1 MEGGRRKDDFLRDAE
16 RSSIPSLGWRAYD
29 ARHLRH
35 VLQAIGGFV
44 EPESWTVIGTGI
56 VILIAI
62 AASNRS
68 LRQEFNTR
76 FKHLEEEIKRIDGD
90 LKRLELEMRERLA
103 RLEGLFEG
111 MRETILERTTR

>member
-1 MEGGRRKDDFLRDAE
+1 M
-16 RSSIPSLGWRAYD
+16 
-29 ARHLRH
+29 
-35 VLQAIGGFV
+35 

-68 LRQEFNTR
+68 LRQEFNER
-76 FKHLEEEIKRIDGD
+76 LKHLEEEIKRIDGD

-111 MRETILERTTR
+111 MRDSIMERATR

>member
-1 MEGGRRKDDFLRDAE
+1 M
-16 RSSIPSLGWRAYD
+16 
-29 ARHLRH
+29 
-35 VLQAIGGFV
+35 

-62 AASNRS
+62 AVSNRS
-68 LRQEFNTR
+68 LRQEFNAR
-76 FKHLEEEIKRIDGD
+76 LKHLEEEIKRIDGD

-111 MRETILERTTR
+111 MRDSIMERATR

>member
-1 MEGGRRKDDFLRDAE
+1 M
-16 RSSIPSLGWRAYD
+16 
-29 ARHLRH
+29 
-35 VLQAIGGFV
+35 

-68 LRQEFNTR
+68 LRHEFNTR
-76 FKHLEEEIKRIDGD
+76 LKYLDESVLRLDGD

-111 MRETILERTTR
+111 MREAILGRSAQ

>member
-1 MEGGRRKDDFLRDAE
+1 M
-16 RSSIPSLGWRAYD
+16 
-29 ARHLRH
+29 
-35 VLQAIGGFV
+35 
-44 EPESWTVIGTGI
+44 EPESWTVIGTGV

-68 LRQEFNTR
+68 LRHEFNTR
-76 FKHLEEEIKRIDGD
+76 LKHLEETILRIDGD

-111 MRETILERTTR
+111 TRESVVERAAR

>member
-1 MEGGRRKDDFLRDAE
+1 MDPD
-16 RSSIPSLGWRAYD
+16 
-29 ARHLRH
+29 
-35 VLQAIGGFV
+35 
-44 EPESWTVIGTGI
+44 SWTVIGTGI

-68 LRQEFNTR
+68 LRHEFNTR
-76 FKHLEEEIKRIDGD
+76 LKYVEENVSRLDGD

-111 MRETILERTTR
+111 MRESILERATR

>member
-1 MEGGRRKDDFLRDAE
+1 M
-16 RSSIPSLGWRAYD
+16 
-29 ARHLRH
+29 
-35 VLQAIGGFV
+35 
-44 EPESWTVIGTGI
+44 EPESWTVIGTGV

-68 LRQEFNTR
+68 LRYEFNTR
-76 FKHLEEEIKRIDGD
+76 LKYLEETVVRLDGD

-111 MRETILERTTR
+111 MREAIVGRTTQ

>member
-1 MEGGRRKDDFLRDAE
+1 M
-16 RSSIPSLGWRAYD
+16 
-29 ARHLRH
+29 
-35 VLQAIGGFV
+35 

-62 AASNRS
+62 AGSNRS
-68 LRQEFNTR
+68 LCHEFNTR
-76 FKHLEEEIKRIDGD
+76 LKYLEEEVRRIDGD

-111 MRETILERTTR
+111 MRESILERATR

>member
-1 MEGGRRKDDFLRDAE
+1 ME
-16 RSSIPSLGWRAYD
+16 P
-29 ARHLRH
+29 
-35 VLQAIGGFV
+35 Q
-44 EPESWTVIGTGI
+44 SWTVIGTGI

-76 FKHLEEEIKRIDGD
+76 FKQLEEGIKRIDGD
-90 LKRLELEMRERLA
+90 LRRLELEMRERLT

-111 MRETILERTTR
+111 MRESMLDSTRG

>member
-1 MEGGRRKDDFLRDAE
+1 MD
-16 RSSIPSLGWRAYD
+16 
-29 ARHLRH
+29 
-35 VLQAIGGFV
+35 
-44 EPESWTVIGTGI
+44 PESWTVIGTGI

-76 FKHLEEEIKRIDGD
+76 LKHLEEEIKRIDGN

-111 MRETILERTTR
+111 MREAILERTTR

>member
-1 MEGGRRKDDFLRDAE
+1 M
-16 RSSIPSLGWRAYD
+16 
-29 ARHLRH
+29 
-35 VLQAIGGFV
+35 

-68 LRQEFNTR
+68 LRHELNTR
-76 FKHLEEEIKRIDGD
+76 LKHLGEEIKRIDGN

-111 MRETILERTTR
+111 MRESILERATR